1 MDKGH
6 TKRRE
11 HTHNPGI
18 RLHERPHEQL
28 REAGERDR
36 DPERVH
42 RPELVRG
49 EPDEDAAQRGGD
61 VEHREGQ
68 RGHLSGRASG
78 INIQYSM
85 RGILGHSDARTRGG
99 RRGGTRTSSLR
110 PGAFSTVNVGRRK
123 MGPRYPL

>member
-78 INIQYSM
+78 INIQCVRS
-85 RGILGHSDARTRGG
+85 SD
-99 RRGGTRTSSLR
+99 TRTLGRGEGGEVGHARARSGRGPSR
-110 PGAFSTVNVGRRK
+110 P
-123 MGPRYPL
+123 